1 MITTQNPSEFYDK
14 TFGTGESITGTNA
27 DLSELDSQLKAID
40 DKISVLSEKIESK
53 KLEIEAITSGKS
65 LSDLDRAAREEYV
78 RTGSSSAMQNIENSK
93 ISREMT
99 AKTQAEIDEEKKND
113 AEADAEV
120 YKTTIGQLYGKYL
133 DQGNSLSNEDKEKA
147 VSALASL
154 KKLSS
159 KRKGIDDDF
168 NGDGI
173 EDTVE
178 NRAQELKEAK
188 TTTTTKEVPKDN
200 DDLGIRL
207 GQLKTAEEKDAL
219 TKLYIDNHPW
229 FTNGVL
235 DTSKIPDTETYAK
248 EYAKR
253 TGATGT
259 GATKTTDSK
268 KNAENAEKAKNDAY
282 DELKVKA
289 KAVMQGT
296 NFKKEA
302 WNSEYIH
309 KGIDSILS
317 AYNKAY
323 KTKVSYDTLGQDIG
337 VK

>member
-1 MITTQNPSEFYDK
+1 MIDQNPIDVYAAK
-14 TFGTGESITGTNA
+14 QGTGSKVIGSF
-27 DLSELDSQLKAID
+27 DSLDSI
-40 DKISVLSEKIESK
+40 EKEIQETDNRIFELNGLIKSK
-53 KLEIEAITSGKS
+53 TAEIEAIKSGTN
-65 LSDLDRAAREEYV
+65 LSDLERAAREEYA
-78 RTGSSSAMQNIENSK
+78 RTGSSSAMQGIENSK

-178 NRAQELKEAK
+178 NRAQELKEAT
-188 TTTTTKEVPKDN
+188 TTTTTKELPKDN
-200 DDLGIRL
+200 ADLGIKL
-207 GQLKTAEEKDAL
+207 SQLKNIEEKDAL
-219 TKLYIDNHPW
+219 TKLYIDNHLW
-229 FTNGVL
+229 FKNGVL

-268 KNAENAEKAKNDAY
+268 KNAAAAEKAFKNSVLEKLKTMTTFRNLYKSGDLTDKAWNTTIGKLSDDY
-282 DELKVKA
+282 AGTKNAGKIDKALIESLLKELK
-289 KAVMQGT
+289 
-296 NFKKEA
+296 
-302 WNSEYIH
+302 
-309 KGIDSILS
+309 
-317 AYNKAY
+317 
-323 KTKVSYDTLGQDIG
+323 
-337 VK
+337 

>member
-1 MITTQNPSEFYDK
+1 MNAEIEYAAN
-14 TFGTGESITGTNA
+14 TFGLPNPEYDTMDVSY
-27 DLSELDSQLKAID
+27 LQKQLNIVNNEISDIQK
-40 DKISVLSEKIESK
+40 KIQNKQA
-53 KLEIEAITSGKS
+53 EIEAIKAGTN

-78 RTGSSSAMQNIENSK
+78 RTGSSAPMQSLENSRL
-93 ISREMT
+93 SREMT
-99 AKTQAEIDEEKKND
+99 AKTQADIDEQTLND
-113 AEADAEV
+113 TEAEADNLK
-120 YKTTIGQLYGKYL
+120 YTISTLYGKYL
-133 DQGNSLSNEDKEKA
+133 DQGKSLSNEDKEKV

-159 KRKGIDDDF
+159 KRKGIDDDTD
-168 NGDGI
+168 GDGI

-178 NRAQELKEAK
+178 KRAQELKEAP
-188 TTTTTKEVPKDN
+188 TTTTTKELPKDN
-200 DDLGIRL
+200 ADLGIKL
-207 GQLKTAEEKDAL
+207 GQLKTVEEQDAL

-253 TGATGT
+253 TGGATGT
-259 GATKTTDSK
+259 GATKTTDSI
-268 KNAENAEKAKNDAY
+268 KNAENAEKAKKAAY
-282 DELKVKA
+282 GELKEKA
-289 KAVMQGT
+289 KTVMLGT
-296 NFKKEA
+296 NFTKEA

-309 KGIDSILS
+309 KRIDSILS